1 MDRDS
6 SYLSRRRSLTLH
18 VLLGLTPQAA
28 FVDVHISPMYLNETF
43 AQADSEQKALQMAK
57 EVIDELGAQHCRF
70 SREYCIQYIETTGP

>member
-1 MDRDS
+1 M
-6 SYLSRRRSLTLH
+6 
-18 VLLGLTPQAA
+18 
-28 FVDVHISPMYLNETF
+28 DVHISPMYLNETF